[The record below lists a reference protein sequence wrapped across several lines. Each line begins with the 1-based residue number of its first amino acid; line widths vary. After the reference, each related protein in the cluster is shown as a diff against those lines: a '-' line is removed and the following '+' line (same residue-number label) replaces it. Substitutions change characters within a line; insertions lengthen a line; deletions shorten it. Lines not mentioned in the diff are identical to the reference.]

1 MSLFIIV
8 HCTIQFLNSYTED
21 TQFKSKHYFG
31 SSFTYKKE
39 LFRIKPKNDYIF
51 LFQDMLNKST
61 LFT

>member
-51 LFQDMLNKST
+51 FISRHAK
-61 LFT
+61 